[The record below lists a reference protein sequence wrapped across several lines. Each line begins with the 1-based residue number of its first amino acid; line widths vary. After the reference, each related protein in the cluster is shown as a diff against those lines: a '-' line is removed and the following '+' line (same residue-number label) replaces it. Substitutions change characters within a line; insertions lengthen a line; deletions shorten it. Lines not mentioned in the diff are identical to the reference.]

1 MLEGTSMKSARQ
13 VRIPRFLRP
22 ILILLIIGGL
32 AATAGEKA
40 KKLKIEEGMKDIN
53 GTQLYYKTMGE
64 GMPIVIL
71 HGGPGLDHSYFL
83 PQMEELARH
92 YKLIFFDQR
101 ASGKSSNVV
110 DTTAITMNN
119 FVEDVE
125 GIRKAFKLK
134 KMNLFG
140 HSWGGLV
147 AMFYAVKYPNNLN
160 SLVLVNSTPASSGW
174 RNASF
179 VLMARRTLPED
190 SVAQA
195 NLVQTEGFRK
205 RSPKAMSEFF
215 KILFR
220 STFYNRMYAD
230 SLTLSLDTSFATKSR
245 LMQYLNKDTTL
256 LNYDVFRKLSVVHC
270 PTLIIGSTYDM
281 VAPEANDRLHQSIA
295 GSTLVVLDS
304 CGHFPF
310 VEAPRRFFSTIEG
323 FLKKA
328 VR

>member
-1 MLEGTSMKSARQ
+1 MLENKRMKVTR
-13 VRIPRFLRP
+13 RNRKF
-22 ILILLIIGGL
+22 LILGAIFIALLFAGSS
-32 AATAGEKA
+32 ATAGEKE
-40 KKLKIEEGMKDIN
+40 KKLKVEEGMKAIN
-53 GTQLYYKTMGE
+53 GTELYYKTIGE
-64 GMPIVIL
+64 GTPIVIL

-83 PQMEELARH
+83 PQMAQLARH

-101 ASGKSSNVV
+101 ASGRSSNLV
-110 DTTAITMNN
+110 DTSAITMTN

-147 AMFYAVKYPNNLN
+147 AMFYAVKYPDNLN
-160 SLVLVNSTPASSGW
+160 SLMLVNSTPASAGW

-179 VLMARRTLPED
+179 VLMARRASPED
-190 SVAQA
+190 SIAQA
-195 NLVQTEGFRK
+195 RLVQTEGFRK
-205 RSPKAMSEFF
+205 RSPKAMSDFF
-215 KILFR
+215 RILFR
-220 STFYNRMYAD
+220 SSFYNRTYAD
-230 SLTLSLDTSFATKSR
+230 SLTLSLDTSFTTKSR

-270 PTLIIGSTYDM
+270 PTLIMSSRYDM
-281 VAPEANDRLHQSIA
+281 VAPEANERLQQSIP
-295 GSTLVVLDS
+295 GSTHVVLDS

-310 VEAPRRFFSTIEG
+310 VEAPRKFFSTVEG

-328 VR
+328 AR